1 MTYVA
6 RPGAKTTEA
15 ARAPAGALNVPRR
28 VESRCAS
35 RGAHTCTCLRFD
47 SPDVRVSLS
56 VEYPVPPRSLAAQEA
71 AARFDDV
78 QHDSTHYQEPRT
90 GRGNVGLASW
100 LTLQRHLSLW
110 PRAVAPSRMFP
121 EKTSCTTT
129 QTVARSLCVSCVL
142 PPFHSCCVLFAQF
155 SKSHTNSDAARSA
168 RCLQLMKQRL
178 PRGRLTTP
186 RDG

>member
-1 MTYVA
+1 MTMD
-6 RPGAKTTEA
+6 GAE
-15 ARAPAGALNVPRR
+15 AGAGHADEAV
-28 VESRCAS
+28 A
-35 RGAHTCTCLRFD
+35 GAGHVCGEGCPDEWENKVFWIDMRTG
-47 SPDVRVSLS
+47 DVR
-56 VEYPVPPRSLAAQEA
+56 AG
-71 AARFDDV
+71 
-78 QHDSTHYQEPRT
+78 
-90 GRGNVGLASW
+90 GRGNVGLAFW
-100 LTLQRHLSLW
+100 VTLQRHLSLW

-155 SKSHTNSDAARSA
+155 SKSHSNSDAARSA